1 MQLRK
6 VLSAAVLAAAL
17 QSAAFADTLVIDAVE
32 AGAGVERPGKGETM
46 ASVEAR
52 FGKPQSV
59 IEAVGQPPITRWVYD
74 GFTVYFE
81 GDRTL
86 HSVVHR

>member
-1 MQLRK
+1 MHLKR
-6 VLSAAVLAAAL
+6 VLTAVVLGAAL
-17 QSAAFADTLVIDAVE
+17 QSMAGADTLVIDA
-32 AGAGVERPGKGETM
+32 ARANADAERPDEGDTM
-46 ASVEAR
+46 AAVEAR

-59 IEAVGQPPITRWVYD
+59 IEAVGQPPITRWIYD

>member
-1 MQLRK
+1 MHLKR
-6 VLSAAVLAAAL
+6 VLVAVVLGAAL
-17 QSAAFADTLVIDAVE
+17 QSMASADTLVIDAVQ
-32 AGAGVERPGKGETM
+32 ANADAERPGKGETM
-46 ASVEAR
+46 AAVEAR

-59 IEAVGQPPITRWVYD
+59 IEAVGQPPITRWIYD

>member
-1 MQLRK
+1 MNLK
-6 VLSAAVLAAAL
+6 GVLAAVALGAIL
-17 QSAAFADTLVIDAVE
+17 QSAAFSDTLVIDAVQ
-32 AGAGVERPGKGETM
+32 AKAGVERPAQGNTM
-46 ASVEAR
+46 ADVEAR

-81 GDRTL
+81 GDRVL
-86 HSVVHR
+86 HSVIHR